1 MGHAGLLRL
10 DHKVIPTAHMA
21 NVAGLFDDFQGII
34 PENAIAIGC
43 EESTNAALAQAKS
56 HISLIHLCFL
66 L

>member
-1 MGHAGLLRL
+1 MGHTGLLGF
-10 DHKVIPTAHMA
+10 DHKVITTAHMA
-21 NVAGLFDDFQGII
+21 NVAGLLDDLQGLI

-43 EESTNAALAQAKS
+43 EECTNAALAQAKS